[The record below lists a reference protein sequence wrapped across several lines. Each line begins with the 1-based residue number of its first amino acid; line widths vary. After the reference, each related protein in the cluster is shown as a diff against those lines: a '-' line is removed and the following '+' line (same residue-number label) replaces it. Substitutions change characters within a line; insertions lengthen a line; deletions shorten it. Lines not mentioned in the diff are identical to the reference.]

1 MSTLKTIKPI
11 AYIYTDFHERF
22 GIPRQAGLAEAL
34 TARIVFEPEFRDLN
48 AVKDIEKFSHLWLI
62 WEFTETCIDM
72 TEEPVSWSSLVT
84 PPRLGG
90 KIRTGVFATRSP
102 YRPNSLGLSCV
113 RLLSVDRTCPDAPVL
128 TVGGADILN
137 GTPIYDIKPYIPYTD
152 CHPEAS
158 EGFAVNEKESLHV
171 EFPAELL
178 SIVAADKQSALL
190 EILKQDPRGSYE
202 KQPGYVYGLRF
213 ADYDIRFSVEEGTL
227 TVFEVLPYKDSDNI
241 RKIK

>member
-1 MSTLKTIKPI
+1 MSTLKIIKPI

-22 GIPRQAGLAEAL
+22 GIPRQAGLAETL
-34 TARIVFEPEFRDLN
+34 TARIVFDPGFRDLN

-72 TEEPVSWSSLVT
+72 TEDPVSWSSMVT

-128 TVGGADILN
+128 FVGGADILN

-158 EGFAVNEKESLHV
+158 EGFAVKEKESLHV
-171 EFPAELL
+171 EFP
-178 SIVAADKQSALL
+178 SALL
-190 EILKQDPRGSYE
+190 SLVAEDKQQALIEILKQDPRGSYE